1 LWSRLQGIAVTL
13 EQLNAIFSVEPTF
26 LFVRTDLDAFEYVCE
41 YVEEEWKF
49 CAYIDFTSSA
59 GWIFTTNFS
68 QSTGLF
74 NFKDARIAFN
84 GLMNRFKDRVCFLE
98 EGVV

>member
-1 LWSRLQGIAVTL
+1 MTL

-26 LFVRTDLDAFEYVCE
+26 LFVKTELDTFEYICE
-41 YVEEEWKF
+41 YIDEDVEEKWRF
-49 CAYIDFTSSA
+49 CVYIDFTSSA
-59 GWIFTTNFS
+59 GWIFTTRFS

-84 GLMNRFKDRVCFLE
+84 GLMNRFKERVCFLE
-98 EGVV
+98 GGVV